1 MSDQIALSIVGS
13 GGDGAVAAGDIV
25 AMACA
30 REGLHVVKTEAYG
43 PQIRGGESSCA
54 VRISATPIHAQADA
68 IDAAVIFSWSDFAR
82 FASEIVL
89 AKDAIVLY
97 EQGDAPP
104 DGLAQRL
111 IPIPFA
117 KLARDAGAG
126 SGKNIVGLGVLSAL
140 LGLPADAIRAA
151 VRKRFVKKG
160 EKVVDANL
168 KAFDVGVSV
177 AAVFEP
183 SFFKI
188 LDYTPGSPRLLMS
201 GNEACAVAAIDAGC
215 RFFAGYPIT
224 PSSEVLHLLSE
235 WLPRVGGS
243 CLQTE
248 DELAAIG
255 AVVGGS
261 FAGVKSMTATSGPG
275 LSLMTEMIG
284 LASIAEVPAV
294 IMNVQRG
301 GPSTGIP
308 TKSEQSDLFQ
318 AAYSGH
324 GDEPRVVIAC
334 GDVGDTYHATVD
346 AFNIAEE
353 YQVPVII
360 LSDQLIAQRRE
371 TIEKETLQHEVRDR
385 RLASPADLENYRR
398 YRDTDDGVSPMTIP
412 GMPGGTYQTNGLEHD
427 ERGRPSS
434 MFVVHDRMNAKRYR
448 KLSAIGEKYRLFRR
462 YGAVDPDL
470 GILCWGSS
478 EGAVREAIGRVDT
491 EHGIRV
497 AAFVP
502 QMIVPLPAVEMQEFI
517 DACKEILVIEL
528 SHAAQFHQFL
538 RAQVDL
544 PRGRTHVYARS
555 GGKLLGVNE
564 VVREIERVLAPAECV
579 DRKVADL
586 VEEVLV

>member
-1 MSDQIALSIVGS
+1 MSNQIALSIVGS
-13 GGDGAVAAGDIV
+13 GGDGAVAAGDIA

-30 REGLHVVKTEAYG
+30 REGLHVIKTEAYG
-43 PQIRGGESSCA
+43 PQIRGGESSCT

-89 AKDAIVLY
+89 APDAIVLY
-97 EQGDAPP
+97 EEGDAPP
-104 DGLAQRL
+104 DGFAQTVL
-111 IPIPFA
+111 PLPFA
-117 KLARDAGAG
+117 KLAREAGAP
-126 SGKNIVGLGVLSAL
+126 SGKNIVALGVLSAL

-151 VRKRFVKKG
+151 VKKRFAKKS

-168 KAFDVGVSV
+168 KAFDLGISV
-177 AAVFEP
+177 AAVLEP
-183 SFFKI
+183 RFFKP
-188 LDYTPGSPRLLMS
+188 LDYTASSPRLLMS
-201 GNEACAVAAIDAGC
+201 GNEACAVAAVDAGC

-224 PSSEVLHLLSE
+224 PSSEVLHFLSE
-235 WLPRVGGS
+235 WLPKVGGS

-284 LASIAEVPAV
+284 LASIAEIPSVV
-294 IMNVQRG
+294 YNVQRG

-318 AAYSGH
+318 AAYAGH
-324 GDEPRVVIAC
+324 GDEPRVVISC
-334 GDVGDTYHATVD
+334 GDVADTYHATVD

-353 YQVPVII
+353 FQVPVIV

-371 TIEKETLQHEVRDR
+371 TIEAEALQHEVVER
-385 RLASPADLENYRR
+385 RIASREEIENYRR
-398 YRDTDDGVSPMTIP
+398 YKDTDDGVSPMTIP

-448 KLSAIGEKYRLFRR
+448 KLSAINEKYRMFRR
-462 YGAVDPDL
+462 YGAAEPDL

-478 EGAVREAIGRVDT
+478 EGAVREAIARVDN
-491 EHGIRV
+491 ERGIRI

-502 QMIVPLPAVEMQEFI
+502 QMLVPLPVIEMQEFI
-517 DACKEILVIEL
+517 DACKEVLVIEL

-538 RAQVDL
+538 RTQVDL

-564 VVREIERVLAPAECV
+564 VVREIERVLAPA
-579 DRKVADL
+579 DKL
-586 VEEVLV
+586 EEVMA

>member
-1 MSDQIALSIVGS
+1 MSNQIALSIVGS
-13 GGDGAVAAGDIV
+13 GGDGAVAAGDIA

-30 REGLHVVKTEAYG
+30 REGLHVIKTEAYG
-43 PQIRGGESSCA
+43 PQIRGGESSCT

-68 IDAAVIFSWSDFAR
+68 IDAVVIFSWSDFAR

-89 AKDAIVLY
+89 APDALVLY
-97 EQGDAPP
+97 EEADAPP
-104 DGLAQRL
+104 DGFAQTVVPL
-111 IPIPFA
+111 PFA
-117 KLARDAGAG
+117 KLAREAGAP
-126 SGKNIVGLGVLSAL
+126 SGKNIVALGVLSAL
-140 LGLPADAIRAA
+140 LGLPANAIRAA
-151 VRKRFVKKG
+151 VKKRFAKKG

-168 KAFDVGVSV
+168 KAFDAGYGLRPAPQRPLQYV
-177 AAVFEP
+177 A
-183 SFFKI
+183 SN
-188 LDYTPGSPRLLMS
+188 PRLLMS
-201 GNEACAVAAIDAGC
+201 GNEACAVAAVDAGC

-224 PSSEVLHLLSE
+224 PSSEVLHFLSE

-284 LASIAEVPAV
+284 LASIAEIPSVV
-294 IMNVQRG
+294 YNVQRG

-318 AAYSGH
+318 AAYAGH
-324 GDEPRVVIAC
+324 GDEPRVVISC
-334 GDVGDTYHATVD
+334 GDVADTYHATVD

-353 YQVPVII
+353 FQVPVIV

-371 TIEKETLQHEVRDR
+371 TIEAEALQHEVVER
-385 RLASPADLENYRR
+385 RIATPEEIQNYRR
-398 YRDTDDGVSPMTIP
+398 YKDTDDGVSPMTIP
-412 GMPGGTYQTNGLEHD
+412 GMPGGMYQTNGLEHD

-448 KLSAIGEKYRLFRR
+448 KLSAIAEKYRMFRR
-462 YGAVDPDL
+462 YGAAEPDL

-478 EGAVREAIGRVDT
+478 EGAVREAIARVDD
-491 EHGIRV
+491 ERGIRI

-502 QMIVPLPAVEMQEFI
+502 QMLVPLPVIEMQEFI
-517 DACKEILVIEL
+517 DGCKEVLVLEL

-538 RAQVDL
+538 RTQVDL

-564 VVREIERVLAPAECV
+564 VVREIERVLAPA
-579 DRKVADL
+579 DKL
-586 VEEVLV
+586 EEVMA